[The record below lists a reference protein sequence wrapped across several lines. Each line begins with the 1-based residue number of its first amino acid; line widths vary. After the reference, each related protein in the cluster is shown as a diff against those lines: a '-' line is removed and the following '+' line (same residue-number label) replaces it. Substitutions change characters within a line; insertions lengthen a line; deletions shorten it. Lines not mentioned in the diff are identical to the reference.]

1 MYVNKIFFGTSDVF
15 LFNVSIILGYKF
27 YSVMNNLYEFSVKGN
42 LPTKLSKKCNKLI
55 LNTIWIAS
63 IVDWTAYIFLNTYW
77 TFVSRNMAALRIFNF
92 VNRLVQLTLIFLVT
106 VLFILAYQLIRKTLA
121 FTHIDKRQKNIWRTK
136 TLMLIISVTFSVLTC
151 VIFWSLIEQGNHNVR
166 SMTNYTFQNLIYVF
180 IVVMIFLTLIN
191 IDLDFRL

>member
-106 VLFILAYQLIRKTLA
+106 VLFILAY
-121 FTHIDKRQKNIWRTK
+121 
-136 TLMLIISVTFSVLTC
+136 
-151 VIFWSLIEQGNHNVR
+151 
-166 SMTNYTFQNLIYVF
+166 
-180 IVVMIFLTLIN
+180 
-191 IDLDFRL
+191 